1 MATLHISESDA
12 AGDFAALMAKV
23 RAGAEVVIESS
34 NIPVA
39 VLRAPA
45 PVRRT
50 LAECI
55 AMLPEHP
62 SATMDEDF
70 ARDIEA
76 AIAVHREPADT
87 AAWVTPPEPTQATSQ
102 ER

>member
-1 MATLHISESDA
+1 MRGYDFHMVTLHISESDA
-12 AGDFAALMAKV
+12 TGDFAALMAKV

-55 AMLPEHP
+55 EMLPEQP

-70 ARDIEA
+70 ANDIRA
-76 AIAVHREPADT
+76 AIQSHREPADT
-87 AAWVTPPEPTQATSQ
+87 SAWD
-102 ER
+102 